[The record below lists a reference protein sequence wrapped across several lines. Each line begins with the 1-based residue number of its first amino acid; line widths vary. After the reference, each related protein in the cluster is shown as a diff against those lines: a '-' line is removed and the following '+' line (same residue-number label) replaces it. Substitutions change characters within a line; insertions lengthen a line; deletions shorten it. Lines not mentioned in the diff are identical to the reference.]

1 MIIRKGYSDG
11 PEGQVHWRMAD
22 PGGARSQPDLYCFS
36 PAPFGS
42 IAYANILPHLAQHRR
57 VIAPDY
63 PGQGGSDGGSAHP
76 AIEDYAA
83 SMCAVIEDLSGAS
96 DVYATGF
103 HSGCLVA
110 VEVAL
115 RHASDVKRLALVD
128 VPAFDPPTRA
138 KYLPAVGAPFE
149 LSADLESLSKAW
161 DMAVT
166 KRSALQPLEQ
176 CLALFADT
184 AGNGPRMNAT
194 FHAAFTYDVD
204 SKFAGLQTPTTILAT
219 KSMLLE
225 PSRRAAQLISNCS
238 LVELLDIQRS
248 VLDESAVITAAQIGA
263 ALRTPASQNPSSS

>member
-22 PGGARSQPDLYCFS
+22 PGDVRSQPDLYCFS

-42 IAYANILPHLAQHRR
+42 IAYANILPHLARHSR

-63 PGQGGSDGGSAHP
+63 PGQGGSDGGNASP
-76 AIEDYAA
+76 SIEDYAA
-83 SMCAVIEDLSGAS
+83 SMLAVMDDLSGAS
-96 DVYATGF
+96 EVHVTGF

-110 VEVAL
+110 VEVGLQRAL
-115 RHASDVKRLALVD
+115 SVKRLALVD
-128 VPAFDPPTRA
+128 VPAFDPDTRA

-149 LSADLESLSKAW
+149 FSGEIESLSRAW

-166 KRSALQPLEQ
+166 KRSAIQPIEQ
-176 CLALFADT
+176 CLALFADIV
-184 AGNGPRMNAT
+184 GNGPRMNAT
-194 FHAAFTYDVD
+194 FHAAFTWDVE
-204 SKFAGLQTPTTILAT
+204 SKFAALSVPVKIIAT

-225 PSRRAAQLISNCS
+225 PTRRAAQLISNCD

-248 VLDESAVITAAQIGA
+248 VLDESAAITAAQIVAG
-263 ALRTPASQNPSSS
+263 LQSPPDQNRSSS